1 MRRRFSRL
9 PSPSLVVALIALFV
23 ALGGTALAKVLI
35 TGSNIKNGSITGT
48 QIKKGSLTGNQIKRG
63 SISGTQIKG
72 NSLGGGQINESSLG
86 TVPNANAVGG
96 KGASSFQAADHW
108 ALIQATVTGANV
120 LAQSGGMSVTR
131 SSAGHYLV
139 SDGGSV
145 VSKPL
150 SATFGTLGFG
160 FITAAPCGG
169 SANNPGGVNCP
180 VFNDNNHVLVETLNT
195 AAAAFIDSTFY
206 VTIGG

>member
-35 TGSNIKNGSITGT
+35 TGSNIKKGSITGT
-48 QIKKGSLTGNQIKRG
+48 QIKNGSLTGNQIKRG
-63 SISGTQIKG
+63 SITGTQIKG
-72 NSLGGGQINESSLG
+72 NSLGGAQINESSLG

-108 ALIQATVTGANV
+108 ALIQGTATGANV

-131 SSAGHYLV
+131 ATTGNYLV
-139 SDGGSV
+139 SDGGSAV
-145 VSKPL
+145 GKPL
-150 SATFGTLGFG
+150 SATISLASGFG
-160 FITAAPCGG
+160 FASVAPCGG
-169 SANNPGGVNCP
+169 NANNPGGINCP
-180 VFNDNNHVLVETLNT
+180 VFNDNNHVQVRTLDT
-195 AAAAFIDSTFY
+195 AAAAADRTFY